1 MAANPLTN
9 IKILKNILTQRYK
22 TLVPEIIAINDYI
35 SDYYKQDS
43 PNKRIAF
50 FMNNAETILSYRQI
64 NLLYKIFDKPKTY
77 SEQLDDMFGEDAKPR
92 IANKLY
98 RDSIIDGEKI
108 YKGYQ
113 MNGEMAI
120 ESDISKKITEI
131 YDHSLSQVRVE
142 TGYIER
148 CILETA
154 TFDKDDNL
162 INVIAEIQTNYD
174 AATRTF
180 ISDLDNE
187 FSNTDMLI
195 NDFSS
200 LCDYYYQLIIAK
212 KFLKLSKTNEEI
224 YIEIRDKAFALNKI
238 ISPEDN
244 LTQALPT
251 KEESKR
257 DFEKIISKE
266 SAGEAEVSEY
276 WADIISK
283 MLNSKVVIKHDTK
296 LETSYTTVVG
306 FDSFLIY
313 LQPKKEIEAL
323 AHLIHEAGH
332 VECGFK
338 GMQNFK
344 GIENM
349 FINLAED
356 IRINL
361 AASSKYNGFIEGCN
375 SYNSSA
381 REKNNDMSE
390 KSIRWINI
398 FDKSCNKGENANYE
412 EAKIFKIA
420 QALGTT
426 KIIEIPKNIYLQYLM
441 RVKAYI
447 LTGTADPFAKFDKDN
462 KENKENNDNENKPDA
477 NAGIK
482 ALVNILKENIK
493 DKENTLLDSKS
504 QDIIKKIKKHI
515 KELEDNNYSENT
527 KKDIIPGLKNI
538 YSELKNMEYD

>member
-1 MAANPLTN
+1 MVATPLTN
-9 IKILKNILTQRYK
+9 ITALKTILTSPVSK
-22 TLVPEIIAINDYI
+22 LIPEISAVKNYI
-35 SDYYKQDS
+35 SNYYKREAFSD
-43 PNKRIAF
+43 RIDF
-50 FMNNAETILSYRQI
+50 FVNNAKMILSYEQMA
-64 NLLYKIFDKPKTY
+64 LLYEKFNNKTT
-77 SEQLDDMFGEDAKPR
+77 SE
-92 IANKLY
+92 KLEEILET
-98 RDSIIDGEKI
+98 SG
-108 YKGYQ
+108 
-113 MNGEMAI
+113 
-120 ESDISKKITEI
+120 SDIIKSRLSDLYVLVSKNNYNYNQSSEETLLKENIRDTITILYHNSTMEVKF
-131 YDHSLSQVRVE
+131 Q
-142 TGYIER
+142 TGYIAR
-148 CILETA
+148 CILNAARLNYYSEKNWLQEAQTYY
-154 TFDKDDNL
+154 DNAL
-162 INVIAEIQTNYD
+162 KTVISELNNSFASKE
-174 AATRTF
+174 
-180 ISDLDNE
+180 L
-187 FSNTDMLI
+187 LI
-195 NDFSS
+195 NDFSK
-200 LCDYYYQLIIAK
+200 LCTYYYELIIAQE
-212 KFLKLSKTNEEI
+212 FI
-224 YIEIRDKAFALNKI
+224 ALNKTDNKI
-238 ISPEDN
+238 YLDIKDKANILYQKISPEDN

-251 KEESKR
+251 ADESKH

-306 FDSFLIY
+306 FDNFLIY

-361 AASSKYNGFIEGCN
+361 AASSKYNGFIEGCK
-375 SYNSSA
+375 SYTGST

-482 ALVNILKENIK
+482 ALVNILKENRK